1 MYKKKMIVM
10 TLIPS
15 IIITFLYRYSYVNN
29 IRSILGDIIAFNAAL
44 FSFLIVFFTVMLGI
58 QSSDLFKRI
67 ESYFADSKKNIF
79 SQIKNLLLTSLI
91 LFPYC
96 LLAKILEVDLL
107 NKDIRSIG
115 VFILFIFLFWECSG
129 IYFILS
135 DMYDF
140 VVFANGKDNLKK

>member
-15 IIITFLYRYSYVNN
+15 IIITFLYRQSYINN

-67 ESYFADSKKNIF
+67 ESYFVDSKKNIF
-79 SQIKNLLLTSLI
+79 SQIKNLLLNSLI

-96 LLAKILEVDLL
+96 LIAKISEVDLL

-115 VFILFIFLFWECSG
+115 VFVLFIFLFWECSG

>member
-10 TLIPS
+10 TLLPS
-15 IIITFLYRYSYVNN
+15 ITITVLYRYSYINN

-58 QSSDLFKRI
+58 QSSDLFRKI
-67 ESYFADSKKNIF
+67 ESYFANSKQNIF
-79 SQIKNLLLTSLI
+79 SQIKNLLLNSLI

-96 LLAKILEVDLL
+96 LLAKIS
-107 NKDIRSIG
+107 NPNMSKDIKTIG
-115 VFILFIFLFWECSG
+115 VFILFVFLFWECSG
-129 IYFILS
+129 IYYILN

-140 VVFANGKDNLKK
+140 VVSANSKTVQK